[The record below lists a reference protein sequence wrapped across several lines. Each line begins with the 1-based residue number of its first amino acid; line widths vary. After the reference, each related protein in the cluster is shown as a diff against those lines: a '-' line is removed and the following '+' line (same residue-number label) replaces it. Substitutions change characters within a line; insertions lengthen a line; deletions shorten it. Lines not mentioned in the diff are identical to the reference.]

1 MKYHQNVSIDGVDQ
15 PAEYTNRKHSHFF
28 NEGKWRWFIEPL
40 LPDDPQD
47 RTFVEIGCNA
57 GLFLKLATE
66 YGFRDVVGVEADAE
80 NCAMAERYRDAHGLN
95 YRILHRTVGRDFTW
109 DELPVADVVLLANVH
124 YYIHMGDFLPF
135 LDRLLYKTID
145 CIVVSRWMRDKKHGH
160 PLPDIDGIRHMFRD
174 WEMVRILQTSKNL
187 LRDDPHPRRVH
198 SLLFRSRLQRQP
210 IDDHTTSWWHYP
222 KHQELIDIVQSGR
235 DIQLEDTE
243 NWRYWVQRK
252 QTDKAKAE
260 DRWTD
265 DEVRAHVQA
274 RLDFT
279 RDMLEN
285 GMKEPILVRPDR
297 IGLDGGN
304 RAAVLKCLGYDS
316 LIVRVV

>member
-1 MKYHQNVSIDGVDQ
+1 MRYHQNLTIDGVDQ
-15 PAEYTNRKHSHFF
+15 PAEYANRKHSHFF

-135 LDRLLYKTID
+135 LDRMLYKTID

-174 WEMVRILQTSKNL
+174 WEMVRILQTS
-187 LRDDPHPRRVH
+187 HVH

-304 RAAVLKCLGYDS
+304 RAAVLKCLGYNS